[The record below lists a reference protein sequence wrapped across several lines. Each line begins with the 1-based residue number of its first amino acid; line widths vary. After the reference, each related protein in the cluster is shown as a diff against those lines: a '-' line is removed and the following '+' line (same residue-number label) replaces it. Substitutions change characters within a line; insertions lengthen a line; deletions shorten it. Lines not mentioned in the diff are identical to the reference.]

1 MPHRSTL
8 IAVLTLLTV
17 ACVNTRT
24 PMISR
29 RGSRAS
35 PASQA
40 STPNRD
46 VSFSVIAIR
55 RIPGIRRSLDVRLN
69 RKVSKD
75 ALSAIARDLRSRD
88 SAQYERTFIAYY
100 LPGMKVGSGAWA
112 TTHFKPDLE
121 VKILG
126 LSVEEEQ
133 ELVAEPAPATRQIIG
148 RWLDESPYVGGR
160 ITIFRERGKIFIEQ
174 RFKDGSV
181 LNEELVERAD
191 RLGRWFDKAER
202 SGHGDHWILHS
213 NGDLLVRDR
222 EGTIATAK
230 KLR

>member
-1 MPHRSTL
+1 MPHRSTS

-88 SAQYERTFIAYY
+88 SAPYERTFIAY
-100 LPGMKVGSGAWA
+100 
-112 TTHFKPDLE
+112 
-121 VKILG
+121 
-126 LSVEEEQ
+126 
-133 ELVAEPAPATRQIIG
+133 
-148 RWLDESPYVGGR
+148 
-160 ITIFRERGKIFIEQ
+160 
-174 RFKDGSV
+174 
-181 LNEELVERAD
+181 
-191 RLGRWFDKAER
+191 
-202 SGHGDHWILHS
+202 
-213 NGDLLVRDR
+213 
-222 EGTIATAK
+222 
-230 KLR
+230 